1 MKNINLMQIVV
12 WQVLQKYFDEMKDVM
27 IVDFF
32 VKDGDCFFKFFVIFD
47 DQMLVDY
54 FKNCIIEEMLVKLQD
69 LVKECDLVGVIKLMF
84 FGEKINCI
92 ENCVVLYVVLC
103 NCSNILI
110 LVDGKDV
117 MLEVNV
123 VLEKMKIFLEVI
135 IFGEWK
141 GYIGKVII
149 DVVNIGIGGFDFGL
163 YMVIEVLCLYKNYLN
178 MYFVFNVDGIYIVEV
193 LKKVNLEIM
202 LFLVVFKI
210 FIIQEIMIN
219 VYSVCDWFLKVVGDE
234 KYVVKYFVVFFIN
247 VKVVGE
253 FGIDIVNMFEFW
265 DWVGGCYFLWLVIG
279 LLIVFFIGFDNFVEL
294 FFGVYVM
301 DKYFFI
307 MFVEKNLFVLL
318 VLIGIWYNNFF
329 GVEIEVILLY
339 DQYMYCFVV
348 YFQQGNMEFNGKY
361 VDCNG
366 NVVDYQIGLIIWG
379 ESGINGQYV
388 FYQLIYQGIKMV
400 LCDFIV
406 LVIIYNLF
414 FDYYQK
420 LLFNFFVQI
429 EVLVFGKFCE
439 VVEQEYCD
447 QGKDLVMFDYVV
459 LFKVFEGNCLIN
471 FILLC
476 EIILFSLGVLIVLY
490 EYKIFIQGVIL
501 NIFIFDQWGVELG
514 KQLVNCILL
523 ELKDDKEISSYDSLI
538 NGLINCYKVWCG

>member
-1 MKNINLMQIVV
+1 MKNINLMQIFV
-12 WQVLQKYFDEMKDVM
+12 WQVLQKYFDEMKDV
-27 IVDFF
+27 IISEFF
-32 VKDGDCFFKFFVIFD
+32 VKDSDCFFKFFVMFD
-47 DQMLVDY
+47 DLMLVDF

-69 LVKECDLVGVIKLMF
+69 LVKEIDLVGVIKLMF
-84 FGEKINCI
+84 LGEKINCI
-92 ENCVVLYVVLC
+92 EDCVVLYVVLC
-103 NCSNILI
+103 NCSNMLI
-110 LVDGKDV
+110 VVDGKDV

-123 VLEKMKIFLEVI
+123 VLEKMKIFFEVI
-135 IFGEWK
+135 IFGSWK
-141 GYIGKVII
+141 GYIGKLII
-149 DVVNIGIGGFDFGL
+149 DVVNIGIGGFDFGFF
-163 YMVIEVLCLYKNYLN
+163 MVIEVLCLYKNYFN

-193 LKKVNLEIM
+193 LKNVNLEMI

-219 VYSVCDWFLKVVGDE
+219 VYSVCDWFLVIVGDD

-279 LLIVFFIGFDNFVEL
+279 LFIIFFVGFDNFVEL
-294 FFGVYVM
+294 LFGVYVM

-307 MFVEKNLFVLL
+307 ILVEKNLLVLL

-366 NVVDYQIGLIIWG
+366 YVVDYQIGLIIWG
-379 ESGINGQYV
+379 ELGINGQYV

-406 LVIIYNLF
+406 LVIIYNLL

-447 QGKDLVMFDYVV
+447 QGKDLVILEYVV

-476 EIILFSLGVLIVLY
+476 EIILFSFGVLIVLY
-490 EYKIFIQGVIL
+490 EYKIFIQGVIF

-523 ELKDDKEISSYDSLI
+523 ELKDGSEVSSYDSFI
-538 NGLINCYKVWCG
+538 NGLINCYKVWCV